1 MVVMARA
8 LRSRAV
14 DVIRTDDV
22 NGARLAVEHLVGLGH
37 RRIAHAHGQRAPG
50 AAERRNGYR
59 AAMRAAGL
67 NERSFSCPA
76 G

>member
-1 MVVMARA
+1 MVVKARA

-59 AAMRAAGL
+59 AVMRAAGL
-67 NERSFSCPA
+67 EPEILLLPA